1 MRIAIVANDLGLG
14 GAERQA
20 ALWARECAA
29 MGHEVV
35 VVVLASLGR
44 QYELPDA
51 IEVAALGKSHT
62 ADLPRVV
69 RRLRAVTR
77 DRHLAIAFQAYPA
90 LCCALARTGRP
101 WLVVAGNDPRHW
113 RENSR
118 VPAPLF
124 RWAFGRA
131 AVACA
136 PTRGIADCHERLGVH
151 PRGRW
156 LVVPNIV
163 DHEAFVEPNGD
174 KQGILFVGRLAPEK
188 NPQLAVDAAAAAG
201 APLTI
206 AGQGALE
213 QTLRRALRDRSDGAR
228 VDLRGFVERPWE
240 LYAGHRVLL
249 VTSRYETFGN
259 MIVESLA
266 AGTPVVSVDCDFGPR
281 ELIGR
286 ARYSHLG
293 EPDPDSLAEL
303 LRAVLARAY
312 TEAERQ
318 ECLELASRYRP
329 ESVAPVIRSAVEEA
343 RLVADS
349 MSPA

>member
-1 MRIAIVANDLGLG
+1 MRIAIVANNLGLG

-29 MGHEVV
+29 LGHEVV
-35 VVVLASLGR
+35 VVVLAPLGGH
-44 QYELPDA
+44 YELPDA

-62 ADLPRVV
+62 ADLPRIV

-77 DRHLAIAFQAYPA
+77 DRDLVIAFQVYPA
-90 LCCALARTGRP
+90 LCCALARRGRP
-101 WLVVAGNDPRHW
+101 WLVVAGNDPRHL
-113 RENSR
+113 ELSR
-118 VPAPLF
+118 VPVPFF

-131 AVACA
+131 ALACA
-136 PTRGIADCHERLGVH
+136 PTRGIVDCHERLGYR

-163 DHEAFVEPNGD
+163 DREAFVEPSGD

-188 NPQLAVDAAAAAG
+188 NPQLAVDASAAAG

-213 QTLRRALRDRSDGAR
+213 QTLRSALRDRSDEAR
-228 VDLRGFVERPWE
+228 VDLRGFVEHPWE

-249 VTSRYETFGN
+249 VTSRYESFGN

-293 EPDPDSLAEL
+293 EPDPDRLAEL
-303 LRAVLARAY
+303 LRAVLARPY

-329 ESVAPVIRSAVEEA
+329 ESVAPLISSAVEEA
-343 RLVADS
+343 RLGD
-349 MSPA
+349 

>member
-35 VVVLASLGR
+35 VVALASSGR
-44 QYELPDA
+44 RYEVPDA
-51 IEVAALGKSHT
+51 IEVAQLNKSYT

-77 DRHLAIAFQAYPA
+77 DRDLAVAFQVYPA

-101 WLVVAGNDPRHW
+101 RLVVAGNDPRHL
-113 RENSR
+113 REMSR

-124 RWAFGRA
+124 RWAFRRA
-131 AVACA
+131 ALACA
-136 PTRGIADCHERLGVH
+136 PTRGIADCYQRLGYR

-156 LVVPNIV
+156 LVVPGIV
-163 DHEAFVEPNGD
+163 DREAFVEPNGD

-188 NPQLAVDAAAAAG
+188 NPQLAVAAAAAAG

-206 AGQGALE
+206 AGHGALE
-213 QTLRRALRDRSDGAR
+213 QTLRSASRDRGDEGR

-293 EPDPDSLAEL
+293 EPDADRLAEL
-303 LRAVLARAY
+303 LREVLARPY

-318 ECLELASRYRP
+318 ECLELASGYRP
-329 ESVAPVIRSAVEEA
+329 ESVAPLIREA
-343 RLVADS
+343 IDEALVGS
-349 MSPA
+349 SPR

>member
-1 MRIAIVANDLGLG
+1 MRIAIVANHLGLG

-20 ALWARECAA
+20 VLWARAC
-29 MGHEVV
+29 
-35 VVVLASLGR
+35 ASLGHGVVVAVLAPSGR
-44 QYELPDA
+44 EYEVPDS
-51 IEVAALGKSHT
+51 IDVAGLGKSRAAH
-62 ADLPRVV
+62 LPRMV

-77 DRHLAIAFQAYPA
+77 DCDLAIAFQTYPA
-90 LCCALARTGRP
+90 LCCALACTGRP

-113 RENSR
+113 HDTSR

-131 AVACA
+131 ALACA
-136 PTRGIADCHERLGVH
+136 PTRGIADCHERLGVR

-163 DHEAFVEPNGD
+163 DREAFVEPDGD

-213 QTLRRALRDRSDGAR
+213 QTLRSALRDRSDDAR
-228 VDLRGFVERPWE
+228 VDLRGFVERPWD
-240 LYAGHRVLL
+240 LYAGHRVLV
-249 VTSRYETFGN
+249 VTSRYESFGN
-259 MIVESLA
+259 TIIESLA

-293 EPDPDSLAEL
+293 EADPDRLGEL
-303 LRAVLARAY
+303 LRTVLARPYAL
-312 TEAERQ
+312 AERQ
-318 ECLELASRYRP
+318 ECIELASRYRP
-329 ESVAPVIRSAVEEA
+329 ESVAPLIRRAVEEA
-343 RLVADS
+343 R
-349 MSPA
+349 

>member
-1 MRIAIVANDLGLG
+1 MRIAIVANHLALG

-20 ALWARECAA
+20 TLWARECAA

-35 VVVLASLGR
+35 VVVLASLGG

-51 IEVAALGKSHT
+51 IEVAALGKSHA

-77 DRHLAIAFQAYPA
+77 DHDLAIAFQVYPA
-90 LCCALARTGRP
+90 LCCALTRTGRP
-101 WLVVAGNDPRHW
+101 WFVVAGNDPRHL
-113 RENSR
+113 RELSR

-131 AVACA
+131 ALACA
-136 PTRGIADCHERLGVH
+136 PTRGIADCHERLGYR

-163 DHEAFVEPNGD
+163 DREAFVEPNGD
-174 KQGILFVGRLAPEK
+174 KHGILFVGRLPPEK
-188 NPQLAVDAAAAAG
+188 NPQLAVDAAAA
-201 APLTI
+201 
-206 AGQGALE
+206 
-213 QTLRRALRDRSDGAR
+213 
-228 VDLRGFVERPWE
+228 GFVERPWQ

-249 VTSRYETFGN
+249 VTSRHESFGN

-293 EPDPDSLAEL
+293 EPDPARLGEL
-303 LRAVLARAY
+303 LRAVLARPY

-318 ECLELASRYRP
+318 ECLELASGYRP
-329 ESVAPVIRSAVEEA
+329 ESVAPLIRGAVEEA
-343 RLVADS
+343 RS
-349 MSPA
+349 

>member
-1 MRIAIVANDLGLG
+1 VGPGVSGD
-14 GAERQA
+14 
-20 ALWARECAA
+20 
-29 MGHEVV
+29 GHEVV
-35 VVVLASLGR
+35 VVVLASSGHW
-44 QYELPDA
+44 YELPDA
-51 IEVAALGKSHT
+51 VEVAALGKSHT
-62 ADLPRVV
+62 ADLPSVV

-77 DRHLAIAFQAYPA
+77 DRDLAIAFQAYPA

-101 WLVVAGNDPRHW
+101 WLVVAGNNPRHL
-113 RENSR
+113 RELSR

-131 AVACA
+131 ALACA
-136 PTRGIADCHERLGVH
+136 PTRGIADCRERLGYR

-156 LVVPNIV
+156 LVVPNIA
-163 DHEAFVEPNGD
+163 DREAFVEPNGD

-188 NPQLAVDAAAAAG
+188 NPQLAADAAAAAG

-213 QTLRRALRDRSDGAR
+213 QTLRRAVRDRSDGAR
-228 VDLRGFVERPWE
+228 VDLRGRRPSLE

-249 VTSRYETFGN
+249 VTSRYESFGN

-281 ELIGR
+281 EVIGG

-293 EPDPDSLAEL
+293 EPDPARVGGL
-303 LRAVLARAY
+303 LRAVLARPY

-318 ECLELASRYRP
+318 ECLGLALRSRP
-329 ESVAPVIRSAVEEA
+329 ESVTPLIRGAVEEA
-343 RLVADS
+343 RS
-349 MSPA
+349 